1 MTRVSPEPR
10 LLSIMTM
17 KKPSTNAD
25 NCRRY
30 RQTGS
35 KGSTPSPRADKEEE
49 QSRRHRKA
57 PKMEELLVVVV
68 VFFEH

>member
-1 MTRVSPEPR
+1 MTRLSPEPR

-25 NCRRY
+25 NCRMS

-35 KGSTPSPRADKEEE
+35 KGSTPSPRVDKAEGQRAVKMAP
-49 QSRRHRKA
+49 QSTQNGRVA
-57 PKMEELLVVVV
+57 GGGSCL
-68 VFFEH
+68 F